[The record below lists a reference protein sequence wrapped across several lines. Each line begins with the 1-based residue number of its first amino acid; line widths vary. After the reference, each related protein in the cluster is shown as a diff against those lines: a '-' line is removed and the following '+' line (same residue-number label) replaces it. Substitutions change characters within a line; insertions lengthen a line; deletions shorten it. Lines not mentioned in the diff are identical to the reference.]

1 MNLDAWECHEF
12 FQDLNEHTE
21 KRTAGGYIIISGK
34 NSSLGSGKSSLACA
48 LYYALNHHWNTPTV
62 PSEQCHMSP
71 LTYMDAWSAAKQKTA
86 LILDEANVFGLEAQ
100 RWQKTET
107 LTLSH
112 LVQVQR
118 VKQIWTITTCGSWQH
133 ITKRV
138 RELANYNL
146 VCDEVPGKCV
156 AYKIIVNFQDGKVR
170 RKRLGQPFNYPNTEH
185 TEAYQYL
192 AELKDKYLEEFRE
205 NYEELSNGA
214 PGVSENVKEKYI
226 NLGMGKVFQLM
237 SDKNNPNLTKD
248 ERVNINQFSKGTGV
262 QYSKCRRLRDAAV
275 RELLSSSKDTTHI
288 Y

>member
-1 MNLDAWECHEF
+1 MKLDAWECHEF

-48 LYYALNHHWNTPTV
+48 LYYALNHHWSTPVV

-205 NYEELSNGA
+205 NYESVTSEKKVKTEKQIRRLALGEVFHKMHHVLGLSYRQIG
-214 PGVSENVKEKYI
+214 K
-226 NLGMGKVFQLM
+226 GMGVPHTTITRIE
-237 SDKNNPNLTKD
+237 D
-248 ERVNINQFSKGTGV
+248 
-262 QYSKCRRLRDAAV
+262 YWLRESGAGA
-275 RELLSSSKDTTHI
+275 KDTTHI